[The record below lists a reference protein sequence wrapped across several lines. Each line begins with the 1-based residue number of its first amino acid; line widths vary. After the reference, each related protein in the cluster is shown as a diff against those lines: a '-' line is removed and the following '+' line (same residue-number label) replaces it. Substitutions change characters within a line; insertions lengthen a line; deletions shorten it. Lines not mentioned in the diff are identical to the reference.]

1 MSFDD
6 MSFQPEPEG
15 AGHGSQPCA
24 PADRRLHERFPVDTV
39 LQLRWEER
47 KGVQRQVRGRAV
59 DVSRFGLQV
68 LAERAIPAGT
78 VVNVYTAQF
87 VPLGRASVRHC
98 TIKGM
103 DYCVGLYMPD
113 LFVQDL

>member
-1 MSFDD
+1 MSFDR
-6 MSFQPEPEG
+6 MSLPQEQDD
-15 AGHGSQPCA
+15 AAHGSQPVNA
-24 PADRRLHERFPVDTV
+24 ADRRLHERFPVDTPLV
-39 LQLRWEER
+39 LCWEER

-59 DVSRFGLQV
+59 DVSRFGLHVQ
-68 LAERAIPAGT
+68 AERAIPAGT

-103 DYCVGLYMPD
+103 DYSVGLYMPD

>member
-1 MSFDD
+1 MSFDS
-6 MSFQPEPEG
+6 MSLPPEQEGGVEGPQPS
-15 AGHGSQPCA
+15 A
-24 PADRRLHERFPVDTV
+24 ADRRLYERFPTDTP
-39 LQLRWEER
+39 LHLRWEEH

-59 DVSRFGLQV
+59 DVSKFGIQIR
-68 LAERAIPAGT
+68 AERAIPAGT

-103 DYCVGLYMPD
+103 DYCIGLYMPD

>member
-1 MSFDD
+1 MSFDS
-6 MSFQPEPEG
+6 MSLPPEQEDG
-15 AGHGSQPCA
+15 AQRPRSCA
-24 PADRRLHERFPVDTV
+24 PADRRLYDRFPVDTP

-59 DVSRFGLQV
+59 DVSKFGLQV
-68 LAERAIPAGT
+68 RAERAIPTGT

-98 TIKGM
+98 TIQGM
-103 DYCVGLYMPD
+103 DYSIGLYMPD